1 VSTTFPRS
9 RKSRLGYNV
18 DQVEDFLEEARRA
31 YTAAPDQPN
40 VLDADNIRTMAFAM
54 QKGGYSTT
62 HVDAALERLEDAF
75 ASRERERIVAR
86 EGDAA
91 WYAKARSSAQ
101 TILDRLARD
110 GGHKFTRVG
119 PFTTGYHPTDVDAF
133 AERMIGYFQHGKVL
147 SVDQV
152 RTVVFRTVKRGY
164 NEQQVDLLLDA
175 VIDVMLAVK

>member
-1 VSTTFPRS
+1 MSTTFPRI

-31 YTAAPDQPN
+31 YTAAADQPN

-62 HVDAALERLEDAF
+62 HVDGALERLEEAF
-75 ASRERERIVAR
+75 ASRERERVVAG

-91 WYAKARSSAQ
+91 WYARARSSAQ
-101 TILDRLARD
+101 IILDRLAREA
-110 GGHKFTRVG
+110 GQKFSRVG
-119 PFTTGYHPTDVDAF
+119 PFTSGYHPADVDAF
-133 AERMIGYFQHGKVL
+133 AERMVGYFQHGKTL
-147 SVDQV
+147 SVDHV
-152 RTVVFRTVKRGY
+152 RTAVFRTVKRGY
-164 NEQQVDLLLDA
+164 NEQQVDLLLDS